1 MAAPKR
7 LVFVSYERTDRKT
20 AQQLAEALRAESLD
34 VWIDVESIAAGEN
47 WQRQAA
53 DALDRSEAMVVLL
66 TARSVESEW
75 VRREVE
81 YALSSKRFERRLV
94 PVVIGS
100 ERAPWL
106 DKAPWVLQHLNM
118 VVSPTIPKAAR
129 QVAEALR
136 KAG

>member
-7 LVFVSYERTDRKT
+7 PVFISYERSDRKT
-20 AQQLAEALRAESLD
+20 ALQLAEALRGEGLE
-34 VWIDVESIAAGEN
+34 VWIDAESMAAGEN

-75 VRREVE
+75 VRRELE

-94 PVVIGS
+94 PLVIGS

-106 DKAPWVLQHLNM
+106 EKAPWVLQRLNIL
-118 VVSPTIPKAAR
+118 VSPTIPKAAR